1 MIRRA
6 ALCLIVGLVCTAATG
21 CRSPRIDVTVENRTG
36 VAVELLEVDYPS
48 ASFGVDHLSAGATY
62 SYGIQTRGSGSVQIQ
77 YIDPVAHRQ
86 AKATGPHLEEHQSGS
101 LSIVLL
107 PGGKA
112 QFQPSFSASR

>member
-6 ALCLIVGLVCTAATG
+6 ALCLIVGALGISATG

-36 VAVELLEVDYPS
+36 VAIEILEVDYPS
-48 ASFGVDHLSAGATY
+48 ASFGVDRLAAGANY
-62 SYGIQTRGSGSVQIQ
+62 RYGIQTRGSGNVQIQ
-77 YIDPVAHRQ
+77 YTDPVEHRQ

-101 LSIVLL
+101 LTIVLL

-112 QFQPSFSASR
+112 QFQPSLSASR